1 MTRRRRPTGARG
13 FVAAIGLALLAATA
27 AAAETVPEPDGY
39 RMSDFR
45 AAVPATLRGA
55 RVIDTPQA
63 FAIWRDKAAV
73 FVDVLPRPPR
83 PAGLPPDAVWRDKP
97 RFDIPGSVWLP
108 ETGYG
113 ELAPA
118 ALHYFE
124 SGLARATAEDKSRPL
139 VFYCLADCWMS
150 WNAAK
155 RALALGY
162 SNVSWFSR
170 GTDGWS
176 AAGHPLE
183 LREPAL
189 RPD

>member
-1 MTRRRRPTGARG
+1 MIRARG
-13 FVAAIGLALLAATA
+13 VAFAALTLTLVVGVAAMAGEAA
-27 AAAETVPEPDGY
+27 PEPSGY
-39 RMSDFR
+39 RQNDYR
-45 AAVPATLRGA
+45 AKVPATLTGA
-55 RVIDTPQA
+55 AVLTTQQA
-63 FAIWRDKAAV
+63 FEAWRDKRGV

-83 PAGLPPDAVWRDKP
+83 PTGIPANAVWRDKP

-118 ALHYFE
+118 ALLYFE
-124 SGLARATAEDKSRPL
+124 NGLERATEKDKTRPL

-162 SNVSWFSR
+162 AKVSWYPE
-170 GTDGWS
+170 GADGWT

-183 LREPAL
+183 PREPE
-189 RPD
+189 PHGD

>member
-1 MTRRRRPTGARG
+1 MRRGLG
-13 FVAAIGLALLAATA
+13 VALGLVFLVSAPAV
-27 AAAETVPEPDGY
+27 AETAPEPEGY
-39 RMSDFR
+39 RLSDFR

-55 RVIDTPQA
+55 RVIDAQQA
-63 FAIWRDKAAV
+63 FALWRDKAAA

-113 ELAPA
+113 ELPDAS
-118 ALHYFE
+118 LRYFE
-124 SGLARATAEDKSRPL
+124 NGLVRASARDKSRPL
-139 VFYCLADCWMS
+139 VFYCLANCWMS

-162 SNVSWFSR
+162 SNVSWFSQ
-170 GTDGWS
+170 GTDGWA

-183 LREPAL
+183 PREPEP
-189 RPD
+189 RDER

>member
-1 MTRRRRPTGARG
+1 MTRWL
-13 FVAAIGLALLAATA
+13 GLALGLVFLVSAP
-27 AAAETVPEPDGY
+27 AAAETVPEPEGY
-39 RMSDFR
+39 RLSDFR

-55 RVIDTPQA
+55 RVIDTQQA
-63 FAIWRDKAAV
+63 FALWRDKAAV

-83 PAGLPPDAVWRDKP
+83 PAGLPPEAVWRDKP

-113 ELAPA
+113 ELPDAS
-118 ALHYFE
+118 LRYFE
-124 SGLARATAEDKSRPL
+124 SGLARVTAKDQSRPL

-162 SNVSWFSR
+162 SNVSWFSQ
-170 GTDGWS
+170 GTDGWA

-183 LREPAL
+183 PREPEPRA
-189 RPD
+189 DK

>member
-1 MTRRRRPTGARG
+1 VTSRVFLSRG
-13 FVAAIGLALLAATA
+13 LLAGLALASLAAAKVA
-27 AAAETVPEPDGY
+27 AQPAPEPEGY
-39 RMSDFR
+39 RQADYR

-55 RVIDTPQA
+55 AVIDTARA
-63 FAIWRDKAAV
+63 FEIWRDKAAA

-97 RFDIPGSVWLP
+97 RFDIPGSIWLP

-113 ELAPA
+113 ELPPES
-118 ALHYFE
+118 LRYFE
-124 SGLARATAEDKSRPL
+124 RGLELVTAGDKSRPL

-155 RALALGY
+155 RALSLGY
-162 SNVSWFSR
+162 SNVSWFSQ
-170 GTDGWS
+170 GTDGWA

-183 LREPAL
+183 PREPAP
-189 RPD
+189 RD